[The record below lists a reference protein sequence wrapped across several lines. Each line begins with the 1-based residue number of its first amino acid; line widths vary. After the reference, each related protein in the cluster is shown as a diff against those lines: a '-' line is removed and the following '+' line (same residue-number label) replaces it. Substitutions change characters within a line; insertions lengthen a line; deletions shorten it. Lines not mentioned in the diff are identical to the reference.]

1 MKKHLYISLSSL
13 FLSFYFALFFFF
25 ALDSTSGCC
34 PQAHAYAMRKP
45 LDCCL
50 YLILVSHISIAI
62 TAKGLTLS
70 AAHGSYRLLFLLL
83 CIVCPRLNSVL
94 LAMTFYQLFN
104 AAHGP

>member
-34 PQAHAYAMRKP
+34 PQAHAYAMRKA

-62 TAKGLTLS
+62 TTKGSTLS
-70 AAHGSYRLLFLLL
+70 AAHGSSTAFPAIVYRLSPAEFCIAGHDFL
-83 CIVCPRLNSVL
+83 P
-94 LAMTFYQLFN
+94 TF
-104 AAHGP
+104 